1 MLKHVLNVPWV
12 FANITPDFVLGR
24 TTCALFLSVRYHL
37 LHPNYLYARIREV
50 GGNFDLR
57 IVLLLVDSPDCVETL
72 TNIMTLA
79 ADNNFTTI
87 LAWREEEAARYL
99 ETYKAFENKSASL
112 IKEKLESEHLPR
124 MVDVLTVAK
133 SVNKRDV
140 ATLVSTFGSF
150 KGIASAS
157 VEALCLCPGF
167 GSQKVLRLHD
177 VLHAP
182 L

>member
-1 MLKHVLNVPWV
+1 
-12 FANITPDFVLGR
+12 
-24 TTCALFLSVRYHL
+24 
-37 LHPNYLYARIREV
+37 
-50 GGNFDLR
+50 
-57 IVLLLVDSPDCVETL
+57 
-72 TNIMTLA
+72 MTIA

-87 LAWREEEAARYL
+87 LAWRDEEAARYL
-99 ETYKAFENKSASL
+99 EPYKAVENKSASL
-112 IKEKLESEHLPR
+112 VKEKLESEHLPR

-140 ATLVSTFGSF
+140 ATLLSTFGSF
-150 KGIASAS
+150 RGIASAP